1 MAKKDYEKLAEE
13 IIEKVGGKD
22 NIVSCYHCVTRL
34 RFELKDR
41 SAVND
46 EKLNAVKGVMG
57 VKDAGG
63 LLQVIIGPE
72 VAKVYDETIRLTG
85 LQANEAIDENLDGL
99 GKSFS
104 LKDLGN
110 NIIGYLGRSV
120 TQILP
125 LFIGAALCRTIA
137 LMLGP
142 GMLNVISAESDLYF
156 VLNTLLYSATFYFLP
171 IYIGYGA
178 SKALNLN
185 PIYGMYIA
193 ALLIVPDFVA
203 LVGARESISVFGIS
217 APVASYGQKF
227 LPIIIGVPIC
237 KLINDLVKKYSPD
250 VVSAVLE
257 PLLTMIIMAPF
268 VYCLC
273 GPLGSWLG
281 TLLGNFFYMFANG
294 NIVIRILGC
303 VLLSAAIP
311 FMTAGGMHSIV
322 YRLAFATFFEL
333 GYETFVFNCG
343 NCYSYAMIGL
353 ALGAFLKIKNKEE
366 KATALSCFTTGILSG
381 ISEPTLYGIV
391 FRYKRAA
398 LALAL
403 ASAIGGVYAGV
414 FQPKVYGAG
423 AMPTVFTAA
432 GIYGGG
438 TPGNMWSGLAMVLIS
453 FVAGIVMSLLLID
466 YEKKA

>member
-1 MAKKDYEKLAEE
+1 MAKKNYTELAEK
-13 IIEKVGGKD
+13 ISEKVGGKE

-41 SAVND
+41 SVVSDDALNSVN
-46 EKLNAVKGVMG
+46 GVVG
-57 VKDAGG
+57 IKDAGG
-63 LLQVIIGPE
+63 LLQVVIGPE
-72 VAKVYDETIRLTG
+72 VAKVYDEVIKLTG
-85 LQANEAIDENLDGL
+85 LQANEAIDENLDGVSR
-99 GKSFS
+99 KFD
-104 LKDLGN
+104 LKTVGN
-110 NIIGYLGRSV
+110 DIISYLGRSV
-120 TQILP
+120 TQVLP
-125 LFIGAALCRTIA
+125 LFIGSALCRTLA

-142 GMLNVISAESDLYF
+142 GMLNVIPADSDLYF
-156 VLNTLLYSATFYFLP
+156 ILNTVLYSATFYFLP

-178 SKALNLN
+178 SKALNMN
-185 PIYGMYIA
+185 PIYGMFVA
-193 ALLIVPDFVA
+193 AMLIVPDFVA
-203 LVGARESISVFGIS
+203 LVGARETISVFGIS

-227 LPIIIGVPIC
+227 LPIIIGAAIC
-237 KLINDLVKKYSPD
+237 KLVNNLVKKYSPD
-250 VVSAVLE
+250 VVAAVLE
-257 PLLTMIIMAPF
+257 PLLTMIIMAPIMF
-268 VYCLC
+268 CLC

-281 TLLGNFFYMFANG
+281 SLLGNFFYLFANG
-294 NIVIRILGC
+294 NIIVRILGC
-303 VLLSAAIP
+303 ALLSAAIP

-353 ALGAFLKIKNKEE
+353 ALGAFIKIKNKDE
-366 KATALSCFTTGILSG
+366 KSTALSCFTTGILSG
-381 ISEPTLYGIV
+381 ISEPTLYGVV
-391 FRYKRAA
+391 FRYKNAA

-423 AMPTVFTAA
+423 AMPTVFTAP

-453 FVAGIVMSLLLID
+453 FVAGIVMSLILVD